1 MGDPTVEDVTES
13 VLGGRTLT
21 ADEAAR
27 LIRPGMRVFVG
38 TACATPRELV
48 AALEDLPDPPADV
61 TLVHALTD
69 RVGRT
74 DSDGKAHTAYRHRVY
89 YVGSDVRDLLPTGLI
104 EYVPVSLAD
113 VPAMFTDGH
122 QPLDVAL
129 VQVAPP
135 DADGMCSLGV
145 SVDITRTAVLA
156 ATTVIAEINP
166 AMPHTRGDSLIPAER
181 IDHAVLVDTPVT
193 EYLHEPVEGV
203 GEQIA
208 RYVARLVGDR
218 STLQIGLGRVPNQM
232 LQHLRNRHDLSVHSE
247 VITEPI
253 ADLVEQGVITG
264 PVVGAWAMGT
274 RRLYDLLESDDR
286 FSMRSIEHV
295 CDPAEIA
302 RNPRL
307 VSVTQAFSI
316 DLSGQVCT
324 EHLDGQQYGGLSTGP
339 DFHRAALRSAH
350 GTPVICLSSRTPGG
364 QPAVRVALGYDEP
377 VALARPL
384 VRWVVTEYGTAYLF
398 GKSIAERALALIAI
412 AHPDDRA
419 ALLEAAQ
426 DRGIV
431 PAGQRLRSHTA
442 YPVDEER
449 ELVLRDGR
457 TVLLRPTRA
466 VDRSALQDLFHR
478 LPEKDV
484 QTRFFQKLS
493 SLTDDAADHLCNV
506 DYQDEMAFA
515 AVVGRAEHERIVATS
530 SYYVDPRNRLGE
542 VAYMVEPGWQGS
554 GLATGLHART
564 VEYARSHG
572 VRGLTADVLLNNL
585 AMMKVFSRG
594 QGYDLHRELE
604 DGVYDVRM
612 LFPDQSG
619 QP

>member
-13 VLGGRTLT
+13 VLGGRTIT

-27 LIRPGMRVFVG
+27 LIRPGSRVFIG
-38 TACATPRELV
+38 TACGTPRQLV

-61 TLVHALTD
+61 TLVHTLTD
-69 RVGRT
+69 RVGRI
-74 DSDGKAHTAYRHRVY
+74 DADGQARTAYRHRVY
-89 YVGSDVRDLLPTGLI
+89 YVGSDVRDLMPTGLI
-104 EYVPVSLAD
+104 DYVPVSLSD
-113 VPAMFTDGH
+113 VPAMFSDGH

-135 DADGMCSLGV
+135 DEDGMCSLGV
-145 SVDITRTAVLA
+145 SVDITRAAVLA

-166 AMPHTRGDSLIPAER
+166 AMPRTRGDSLIPAER

-193 EYLHEPVEGV
+193 EYLHEEAGGV

-208 RYVARLVGDR
+208 RYVARLVDDR

-232 LQHLRNRHDLSVHSE
+232 LQHLQNRRDLSVHSE
-247 VITEPI
+247 VITEPV
-253 ADLVEQGVITG
+253 ADLVDKGVITG
-264 PVVGAWAMGT
+264 PVIGSWAMGT
-274 RRLYDLLESDDR
+274 RRLYDMLESDDR
-286 FSMRSIEHV
+286 FAMHSIEHV
-295 CDPAEIA
+295 CDPVEIA
-302 RNPRL
+302 RHERM

-324 EHLDGQQYGGLSTGP
+324 ERLDGLQYGGLSTGP

-364 QPAVRVALGYDEP
+364 QPGVVLDLGPDEP

-412 AHPDDRA
+412 AHPDDRPDLLA
-419 ALLEAAQ
+419 AAHE
-426 DRGIV
+426 RGIV
-431 PAGQRLRSHTA
+431 RAGQQLRSRTA
-442 YPVDEER
+442 YPVEEER
-449 ELVLRDGR
+449 ELALRDGR
-457 TVLLRPTRA
+457 SVLLRPTRA
-466 VDRSALQDLFHR
+466 IDLRALQELFHR
-478 LPEKDV
+478 MPEKDV

-506 DYQDEMAFA
+506 DHQDEMAFA

-530 SYYVDPRNRLGE
+530 SYYVDPRE
-542 VAYMVEPGWQGS
+542 GS
-554 GLATGLHART
+554 P
-564 VEYARSHG
+564 RSP
-572 VRGLTADVLLNNL
+572 TWW
-585 AMMKVFSRG
+585 SRG
-594 QGYDLHRELE
+594 GRAAAWRRPCTPAPSSTP
-604 DGVYDVRM
+604 VRTA
-612 LFPDQSG
+612 SAA
-619 QP
+619 